1 MINIQQYFPRILLS
15 WGASNILQQFAEVW
29 FPEQAGICNWWL
41 FLHVDIS
48 AEGKCLASLNSRG
61 KKFYSLIT
69 RSVKNHLLLS
79 VFNSSAAS
87 FIRYLLVLKTDSEQ
101 TLPIYVPFAT
111 DHFTELYHT
120 FFSRCFYRKEFTLF
134 LLHNFFL
141 LLSYLLFHN
150 TSIMFWNCLIFI
162 SNCLKK

>member
-29 FPEQAGICNWWL
+29 FPEQAGICNWWF

-120 FFSRCFYRKEFTLF
+120 IFQS
-134 LLHNFFL
+134 L
-141 LLSYLLFHN
+141 LLPKRIHVVPLTQFFPI
-150 TSIMFWNCLIFI
+150 TFIFA
-162 SNCLKK
+162 LP